1 MSVLMVI
8 IPDQMSEI
16 VAKGE
21 YQPRYYNPCEL
32 FDEVHILMCNDDRV
46 DPAAVQRTVGRARLF
61 IHNLP
66 EDNAH
71 FIQRTRWFKPYLLEP
86 WARPFLHV
94 LKEYQFRLLNEWAEP
109 AVELARK
116 IQPALIRCHGNDYNA
131 CVASRIRKELGI
143 PYIVS
148 LHINPDVNPRR
159 RVLDPNASWQDRLF
173 AMLFDAIE
181 IRGLR
186 DAELVLPVYRPIVP
200 YLERVGCANY
210 EVAYNVLNEDHLRK
224 KDAYAL
230 HRPVKVIS
238 VGRHF
243 ALKNPGNIIRAVA
256 AMPEVEF
263 TLVGD
268 GAFQESLETLA
279 RESGA
284 GDRIIFRPAI
294 PNDELCRVLPE
305 YDIFAIHTEHWEISK
320 SVLEALL
327 TGMPTI
333 VNRRIGDP
341 VPELQDDIVL
351 LVENTVEG
359 YRVALQRLIS
369 DHPFREQLGRRAYA
383 HAQEHW
389 APAKTEAKYVEIYK
403 RVIDHETHNLK

>member
-1 MSVLMVI
+1 
-8 IPDQMSEI
+8 MSEL

-21 YQPRYYNPCEL
+21 YQPRYYNPGGL

-46 DPAAVQRTVGRARLF
+46 NPLTVQRTVGRARLF

-66 EDNAH
+66 EDNEH
-71 FIQRTRWFKPYLLEP
+71 FIQRTRWFKPCLLKP
-86 WARPFLHV
+86 WARPVFHI
-94 LKEYQFRLLNEWAEP
+94 LKEYQFRLLDVWAES

-116 IQPALIRCHGNDYNA
+116 IRPSLIRCHGNDYNA
-131 CVASRIRKELGI
+131 YVASRIKKELGI

-159 RVLDPNASWQDRLF
+159 RVLDPNAPWQDRLF
-173 AMLFDAIE
+173 AQFFDLIE

-186 DAELVLPVYRPIVP
+186 YADFVLPVYRPIIS
-200 YLERVGCANY
+200 YLKRVGCHNY
-210 EVAYNVLNEDHLRK
+210 QVAYNVLNDEHLRK

-243 ALKNPGNIIRAVA
+243 ALKNPENIIRAVA
-256 AMPEVEF
+256 ATPEVEF

-268 GAFQESLETLA
+268 GAYQERLEA
-279 RESGA
+279 VGRESGA
-284 GDRIIFRPAI
+284 GDRIVFKPSI

-305 YDIFAIHTEHWEISK
+305 YDIFAVHTEHWEIGK

-327 TGMPTI
+327 TGMPI
-333 VNRRIGDP
+333 VINQRTGDP
-341 VPELQDDIVL
+341 VPELQDDIVIL
-351 LVENTVEG
+351 TDNTVGG
-359 YRVALQRLIS
+359 YRAALKRLIA
-369 DHPFREQLGRRAYA
+369 DHAFREQLGRRAYA

-389 APAKTEAKYVEIYK
+389 APAKAEAKYVEIYK
-403 RVIDHETHNLK
+403 HVINQETHGM